1 MYIHLPAKLLFAFF
15 TKKHIIFNINIV
27 ILLFFVINARTL
39 KMVLFTTDITDDPPV
54 AIIIFTQPSC
64 VAVVTPP
71 NVFIINFIM
80 FTTTRFTAAGLLI
93 YFIACSGQFF

>member
-1 MYIHLPAKLLFAFF
+1 MYIHLSAKLLFAFF

-39 KMVLFTTDITDDPPV
+39 KMVPFTTDITDDPPV

-64 VAVVTPP
+64 LAVVTPP

-80 FTTTRFTAAGLLI
+80 FTTT
-93 YFIACSGQFF
+93 